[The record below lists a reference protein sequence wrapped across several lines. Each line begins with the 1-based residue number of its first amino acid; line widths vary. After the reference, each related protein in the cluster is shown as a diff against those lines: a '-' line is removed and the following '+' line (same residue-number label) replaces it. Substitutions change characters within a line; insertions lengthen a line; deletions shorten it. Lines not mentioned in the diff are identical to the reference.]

1 MRWIT
6 ILRLRV
12 RSLLRRSRV
21 DEDIDEELRYHV
33 ERQADELTARGMEP
47 VEARDTALRMMGGV
61 GQQREA
67 CRDALGFRFADEA
80 RRDLRCALRSLV
92 RHRTFAAVTILTLAV
107 GSGANAAI
115 FSIFNQALLRP
126 LPVPE
131 PGRLVNLSSPGPK
144 TGRTSTSSTFR
155 AEDAFSHPL
164 FRDLERDQQVFTGI
178 AAHRDFAAN
187 VAFGGQAS
195 HEEGALV
202 SGSYFPV
209 LALQPSLGRL
219 LGPDDDRTRGANPVV
234 VLSHSYWKR
243 RFNADP
249 AVINDRLLV
258 NGQILT
264 IVGVAPVDFAGTT
277 LENRPHVFVP
287 MSMAALM
294 MPGLRDPHSGGAWN
308 GFDDRRDHWL
318 YLFARLKPGIAL
330 AAAERAI
337 NVPFAAIINDV
348 ELPLQGSLLS
358 KAARERFKA
367 RRLFLEPGVQG
378 QRPERAELRGVLFL
392 LFSVSGIVLMITC
405 ANIANLLLAR
415 AASRE
420 RDITIQLSLGAGR
433 RRLVLQMLT
442 ESFVLAAAGSAAGV
456 IAAQWTLGAIA
467 ALLVPEEAGAMLR
480 FELDR
485 SVLLFASLLGV
496 GMALLF
502 GLYPALLATRRDL
515 AGALRGGSAGTHSA
529 ARLRTWLATAQ
540 VALSLALLVIAGLF
554 AESLRNV
561 SRVDLGMRVSGVT
574 TFRVSPEL
582 NGYAPAQSDL
592 LFDRIN
598 QQLTALPGVTSIG
611 GSTIPVLAGVRSGSN
626 VSVEGFVADAD
637 TDTSSYSARIGP
649 GYFKTLGVQLLAG
662 REFTAAD
669 AGGAASVAI
678 INEAFARKFNIAAAP
693 IGKRMRPGAG
703 RPPDIEIVGLVSD
716 ARYSQPKDAPV
727 AQFFLPYRQG
737 DSAGTLNFY
746 VRSTEPPASVIPR
759 LRVAI
764 REIDSSVPVENLR
777 PLADQADD
785 TATLDRLISM
795 LASGFAVLAML
806 LAGIGLYGVL
816 SYNLAQ
822 RTRELGVHIA
832 LGATAARVR
841 RIVFR
846 EVGRITIVG
855 GIAGTIGALALGRI
869 AESMLFQVP
878 GYDRLVMLA
887 ATAAV
892 IVVALGAGTIPAWRA
907 SRIDPMQALRCE

>member
-6 ILRLRV
+6 MIRLHV
-12 RSLLRRSRV
+12 RSLLNRSRA
-21 DEDIDEELRYHV
+21 DEEIDEELRYHV
-33 ERQADELTARGMEP
+33 ERQADELVARGMDA
-47 VEARDTALRMMGGV
+47 VEARYAALRMMGGV
-61 GQQREA
+61 DQQREH

-80 RRDLRCALRSLV
+80 GRDLGHALRSLV
-92 RHRTFAAVTILTLAV
+92 RHRTFTAVTVLTLAV

-126 LPVPE
+126 LPVPA
-131 PGRLVNLSSPGPK
+131 PAQLVNLSSPGPK

-155 AEDAFSHPL
+155 AEDVFSYPL
-164 FRDLERDQQVFTGI
+164 FRDLEREQRVFTGI
-178 AAHRDFAAN
+178 AAHRDFVAN
-187 VAFGGQAS
+187 VVYRGQAS
-195 HEEGALV
+195 HEEGELV
-202 SGSYFPV
+202 SGRYFPV
-209 LALQPSLGRL
+209 LALRPALGRL
-219 LGPDDDRTRGANPVV
+219 LGPEDDRTRGAHPVV
-234 VLSHSYWKR
+234 VLSHSYWQR

-249 AVINDRLLV
+249 AVINDRLMV
-258 NGQILT
+258 NGQILA
-264 IVGVAPVDFAGTT
+264 IVGVAPPDFAGTT
-277 LENRPHVFVP
+277 LENQPRIFVP

-294 MPGLRDPHSGGAWN
+294 MPGLRNPHTGGVWN

-318 YLFARLKPGIAL
+318 YLFARLKPGIPL
-330 AAAERAI
+330 AAAERTI

-348 ELPLQGSLLS
+348 ELPLQGTLLS
-358 KAARERFKA
+358 RPARERFKA
-367 RRLFLEPGVQG
+367 RRLFLEPGIQG
-378 QRPERAELRGVLFL
+378 QRPEREELRGVLLL
-392 LFSVSGIVLMITC
+392 LFSVSGIVLLITC

-433 RRLVLQMLT
+433 GRLVRQMLT
-442 ESFVLAAAGSAAGV
+442 ESVVLAAGGSVAGL
-456 IAAQWTLGAIA
+456 IAARWTLGAIA
-467 ALLVPEEAGAMLR
+467 ALVQQQDAAMLR

-485 SVLLFASLLGV
+485 SVLLFAILLAV

-561 SRVDLGMRVSGVT
+561 TRVDLGMMAGAVT

-598 QQLTALPGVTSIG
+598 QQVTALPGVTSIG
-611 GSTIPVLAGVRSGSN
+611 VSTIPVLAGVRSGSN
-626 VSVEGFVADAD
+626 VTVEGFVADAD

-669 AGGAASVAI
+669 VAGAARVAI
-678 INEAFARKFNIAAAP
+678 INEAFARKFNIATAP

-703 RPPDIEIVGLVSD
+703 RPPDIEIVGLVRD

-727 AQFFLPYRQG
+727 AQFFFPYRQG

-746 VRSTEPPASVIPR
+746 VRSMEPPASVIPR
-759 LRVAI
+759 LRVALT
-764 REIDSSVPVENLR
+764 EIDSSVPVENLR
-777 PLADQADD
+777 PLADQADA
-785 TATLDRLISM
+785 TATLDRLITM

-806 LAGIGLYGVL
+806 LAGVGLYGVL

-822 RTRELGVHIA
+822 RTRELGLHMA
-832 LGATAARVR
+832 LGATVARVR
-841 RIVFR
+841 RMVFLQ
-846 EVGRITIVG
+846 VSRITIVG
-855 GIAGTIGALALGRI
+855 GIAGAIAALALGRI

-878 GYDRLVMLA
+878 GYDILVLVA

-892 IVVALGAGTIPAWRA
+892 IVVALGAGAIPAWRA